1 MNDCF
6 MDLEGLNV
14 KDEYPNLQS
23 FAVTSD
29 LKKAISP
36 LETKPDLAIS

>member
-23 FAVTSD
+23 FAVNSD
-29 LKKAISP
+29 LKKAISR
-36 LETKPDLAIS
+36 LENKPDSAIS